1 MSGSAPAGRA
11 QPAPWRRA
19 GLAFVAV
26 GAAAAA
32 LHYLLTL
39 LLAGPFG
46 LAPAVANTAGFLAA
60 FPLSYLGHR
69 HLSFADRP
77 APHRQALPRLL
88 LVSLTAFASNQL
100 LLDALL
106 RLTPLPLWLALGLV
120 LVGVA
125 LGTFLAGRCWA
136 FAA

>member
-1 MSGSAPAGRA
+1 MRVSAPDASLP
-11 QPAPWRRA
+11 PADWRRA
-19 GLAFVAV
+19 GLCFLAV

-46 LAPAVANTAGFLAA
+46 LAPAAANTAGFLAA
-60 FPLSYLGHR
+60 FPLSYFGHR

-100 LLDALL
+100 LLAALL

-125 LGTFLAGRCWA
+125 LGTFLAGRLWA